1 MTKVVTGIFNTALAA
16 QEALYK
22 LENSGFSQNQ
32 INLVAAEET
41 AGPNGHNF
49 GIQKDSKAAEGGTIG
64 AASGGII
71 GAIAAGLLATGS
83 IAIPGLNLLVWGTAI
98 AAIAGA
104 GAGAAA
110 GGLTGALIGLGI
122 PEYEVK
128 QLEGHVQNGAVLVA
142 VQTETDVQ
150 EAQAKDI
157 FKRTNAQSI
166 AA

>member
-22 LENSGFSQNQ
+22 LENAGFSHNQ
-32 INLVAAEET
+32 VNLVAAEET

-83 IAIPGLNLLVWGTAI
+83 IAIPGLNLLV
-98 AAIAGA
+98 
-104 GAGAAA
+104 
-110 GGLTGALIGLGI
+110 
-122 PEYEVK
+122 
-128 QLEGHVQNGAVLVA
+128 
-142 VQTETDVQ
+142 
-150 EAQAKDI
+150 
-157 FKRTNAQSI
+157 
-166 AA
+166 